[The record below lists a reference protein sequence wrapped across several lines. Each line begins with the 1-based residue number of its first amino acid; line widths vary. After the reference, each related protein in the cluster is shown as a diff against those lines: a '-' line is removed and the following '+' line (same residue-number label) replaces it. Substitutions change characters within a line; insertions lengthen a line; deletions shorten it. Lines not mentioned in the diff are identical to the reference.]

1 MDVRIDIDKK
11 FDKDLK
17 KLSAK
22 DNDTIAKKLNH
33 LIELIRTGQ
42 NTSSRLFKLHKIHFQ
57 ENLDSSLYVFKV
69 NTDLRILLT
78 SEEDPL
84 FDEHILTLLRV
95 VHHKDLEKIYSGLA
109 QSLYQSFINK
119 RNDLNG

>member
-17 KLSAK
+17 KISSK
-22 DNDTIAKKLNH
+22 DNETIAKKINI
-33 LIELIRTGQ
+33 LIGLIRNDQ
-42 NTSSRLFKLHKIHFQ
+42 DTSKHLLKLHKIQFS

-69 NTDLRILLT
+69 NNKLRILLT

-84 FDEHILTLLRV
+84 FDEHILTLLRIA
-95 VHHKDLEKIYSGLA
+95 HHKDLNRLYSGLA
-109 QSLYQSFINK
+109 ESLYQSFINK
-119 RNDLNG
+119 KNN